1 MTTLST
7 VEFEVYWD
15 RLGLGALP
23 PVLDM
28 PSPGRTHEE
37 RQWLS
42 DSVCAG
48 LRARGPAADQL
59 ARNLAVLG
67 DFTWAVDTRIVSTT
81 LVRARGAVSGRR
93 GVLAVLRGD
102 VVTVERMP
110 EHGLLAAV
118 VALAGVAPASR
129 GESVSVRADALDTAT
144 ALAAGDPHTLAQGL
158 ITLGERAD
166 DARAVARLY
175 HGAHTRGQFAGRPGG
190 AAIGFHD
197 TPVARY
203 LHLRGN
209 GWVTLMPAAALLPHV
224 RQLTAE
230 TARR

>member
-15 RLGLGALP
+15 RLGIGELP

-28 PSPGRTHEE
+28 PSPGRTYEE

-48 LRARGPAADQL
+48 LCAREPADQL
-59 ARNLAVLG
+59 AKDLAVLS
-67 DFTWAVDTRIVSTT
+67 DFSWAVDTRIVSTT
-81 LVRARGAVSGRR
+81 LVRARGAVRGWR
-93 GVLAVLRGD
+93 GVLAAHRGD

-110 EHGLLAAV
+110 AHGLLARV
-118 VALAGVAPASR
+118 VALAGDAPASR

-144 ALAAGDPHTLAQGL
+144 ALAAGDPHALTQGL
-158 ITLGERAD
+158 ITLGERAE

-175 HGAHTRGQFAGRPGG
+175 RGTHTRGQFAGRPGG
-190 AAIGFHD
+190 ALIGFHD

-203 LHLRGN
+203 LHLRRN
-209 GWVTLMPAAALLPHV
+209 GWVTFMPAAALLPHV
-224 RQLTAE
+224 RQVTAE
-230 TARR
+230 TCRR